1 MNYRYIYLIKK
12 WPYSGFGEDFDS
24 KFRYNTWT
32 LCNFL
37 SRHVRKLHL
46 PTDGDYNL
54 LSCAITKEK
63 DHVRVCSVNCLDVSL
78 HVSDSEIQ
86 RYLAMRS
93 EQERF
98 EFYFSLLE
106 RGYRLAA
113 LSHSVPIDDFLRL
126 HQQFRD
132 LGYRNEWLFKKVML
146 REYSIKVILEHVL
159 TQYEYNLRLTV
170 TTLKGEYVN
179 SGSIYT
185 TYPDDIFFN
194 KNVRKEVVTES
205 KLLVVDFLDYP
216 QFECLLDDLAQ
227 GIIRS
232 TCLDE
237 NTKLY
242 IPNEDNIE
250 KFRKLRWD

>member
-1 MNYRYIYLIKK
+1 
-12 WPYSGFGEDFDS
+12 
-24 KFRYNTWT
+24 
-32 LCNFL
+32 
-37 SRHVRKLHL
+37 
-46 PTDGDYNL
+46 
-54 LSCAITKEK
+54 
-63 DHVRVCSVNCLDVSL
+63 
-78 HVSDSEIQ
+78 
-86 RYLAMRS
+86 
-93 EQERF
+93 
-98 EFYFSLLE
+98 
-106 RGYRLAA
+106 
-113 LSHSVPIDDFLRL
+113 
-126 HQQFRD
+126 
-132 LGYRNEWLFKKVML
+132 ML
-146 REYSIKVILEHVL
+146 REHGIKVILEHVL

-194 KNVRKEVVTES
+194 KNVRKVVVTES
-205 KLLVVDFLDYP
+205 KLLVADFLDYP